1 MTSAEPVAVPFPV
14 SAPPLPADL
23 QVEVTGACNLR
34 CRMCLVR
41 YAPAVGRGEGA
52 LSYEQFTDLV
62 DGLPGL
68 TRLTLQ
74 GLGEPLLAPHL
85 VDMVRYASVR
95 GVAVGFNSNAVLLTS
110 RRSAELIHAGLS
122 WLHVSLDGATAATY
136 EEIRHNTRFAPQA
149 GQFDTVVRNLRSLVA
164 LRGGDSPAV
173 KLVFVAMR
181 RNIAELPALVRLAS
195 DIGVDELRVQ
205 NLSHTFSDTD
215 PGGDYAGIRDYSAEE
230 ALDGHPELASAAFAD
245 ASAEAAR
252 AGLALRLPEM
262 TSPPAGDR
270 RAGRPGCTWPWDGA
284 YVTHRGEV
292 QPCCMVMGSDR
303 VMLGRLGDAPFGE
316 IWHSEAY
323 QDFRARLL
331 TDDPP
336 EVCEGCAM
344 YRGVF

>member
-1 MTSAEPVAVPFPV
+1 MTSVEPDPV
-14 SAPPLPADL
+14 SVPVLAPALPKEL

-41 YAPAVGRGEGA
+41 YAPAIGRSEGA
-52 LSYEQFTDLV
+52 LSYELFTELV
-62 DGLPGL
+62 DGLPAL

-85 VDMVRYASVR
+85 VDMVRYASAR
-95 GVAVGFNSNAVLLTS
+95 GVAVGFNTNAVLLTP
-110 RRSAELIHAGLS
+110 RRSEELIGAGLS
-122 WLHVSLDGATAATY
+122 WLHVSLDGAIARTY
-136 EEIRHNTRFAPQA
+136 EDIRHNTRFAPQP
-149 GQFDTVVRNLRSLVA
+149 GQFDAVVGNLRALVA
-164 LRGGDSPAV
+164 LRGRGSPAI

-215 PGGDYAGIRDYSAEE
+215 PSGQYADIRAYTAKE
-230 ALDGHPELASAAFAD
+230 ALSGEPELVGAVFAEAA
-245 ASAEAAR
+245 AEAAR
-252 AGLALRLPEM
+252 MGLALRLPEV
-262 TSPPAGDR
+262 TALPAGSR
-270 RAGRPGCTWPWDGA
+270 TAGQPGCTWPWDSA

-303 VMLGRLGDAPFGE
+303 MMLGRLGDAGFGE
-316 IWHSEAY
+316 IWHNAVY

-331 TDDPP
+331 TDEPP
-336 EVCEGCAM
+336 DVCEGCAL